1 VADGDRPRPSPR
13 PRRGETTATRPSP
26 RPRVAG
32 ARRDRDEVAPGPS
45 PRPAPAVEPESSE
58 QADAERRR
66 PRARRERPAPA
77 ARAQEAPRRGPLL
90 LGTLL
95 VLVVAAAAGGS
106 WLLWERLN
114 PSSVRTS
121 VLDGTRDAV
130 EALYAYDYRD
140 SDGSVQGKLA
150 VLTGDLRD
158 QYAKDLEAGSID
170 AYEQVS
176 ATTRYEIDDIGL
188 KRINEAQDS
197 ATVLVFGRYVVDSVT
212 SGEKDAPEGSA
223 CEVTPE
229 GAQACT
235 QILRLDV
242 VDTDDGWKIEDYAIL
257 ASGG

>member
-1 VADGDRPRPSPR
+1 MLVLANVLWSLNYATTKLGFEDWNPMLFSASRFLLAGVAFSAFVVWREGSLAI
-13 PRRGETTATRPSP
+13 RRQDVP
-26 RPRVAG
+26 
-32 ARRDRDEVAPGPS
+32 
-45 PRPAPAVEPESSE
+45 
-58 QADAERRR
+58 
-66 PRARRERPAPA
+66 
-77 ARAQEAPRRGPLL
+77 
-90 LGTLL
+90 
-95 VLVVAAAAGGS
+95 LVVAAAAVGG
-106 WLLWERLN
+106 WLVWERSN
-114 PSSVRTS
+114 PSSVRAS
-121 VLDGTRDAV
+121 VLDSTREAV
-130 EALYAYDYRD
+130 QALYAYDYRD

-197 ATVLVFGRYVVDSVT
+197 ATVLVFGRYVVDSVS
-212 SGEKDAPEGSA
+212 SGEKDAPEGWA

-257 ASGG
+257 ASGA